1 MTQAREMPTGISALI
16 WVSSTFS
23 RGTRDCWRRARPPIH
38 STARIILSRKPLGS
52 GCRSRRTGANM
63 LPRRGKTFRSC
74 STGSS
79 RWSGPCRSS
88 EMNYQARERK
98 TLKRAWMRFS
108 ASVSLLSLATTI
120 TTAQTTTTR
129 QPVASIRAS
138 ESRLAGLAPGQTRL
152 ARAEAVLGKPRDR
165 ESGSARWRRCD
176 EDLVVEADSAGL
188 IETIRITRHLG
199 REPSEN
205 CPVVADGTS
214 WATGKGLRLGD
225 PAARAVRLY
234 GRPDS

>member
-1 MTQAREMPTGISALI
+1 
-16 WVSSTFS
+16 
-23 RGTRDCWRRARPPIH
+23 
-38 STARIILSRKPLGS
+38 
-52 GCRSRRTGANM
+52 
-63 LPRRGKTFRSC
+63 
-74 STGSS
+74 
-79 RWSGPCRSS
+79 
-88 EMNYQARERK
+88 
-98 TLKRAWMRFS
+98 MRFS
-108 ASVSLLSLATTI
+108 ASVSLLSLATTG

-152 ARAEAVLGKPRDR
+152 ARAEAVLGKPRERDR
-165 ESGSARWRRCD
+165 ESGSARWRRCG

-205 CPVVADGTS
+205 CPVVADGIS

-234 GRPDS
+234 GRPDSRSPSTKGGQRLELLYYAFDWAGPDVPQVMEVVCTVANDGGPGRVVEITLAASSL